1 MLVFTEVAEN
11 ETVTIYTANVI
22 IVKQAIGTDNSCSIS
37 LGNLTI
43 GTYIATF
50 NNTTFKF
57 LKK

>member
-1 MLVFTEVAEN
+1 MFTEVAEN